1 MKVIII
7 GGGQVGAYIAKL
19 LLSNHYFVRVL
30 ENRASVLANLVD
42 ELPPEVVIAGS
53 GTDLR
58 FLEMAGV
65 SDADVLVAVT
75 GADETNLVASTLAK
89 MEYGVPRVIARV
101 NNPKNTWLFNAGMGV
116 DVAVNQADL
125 LAHLVVSE
133 MDLKDVLTL
142 MKLNG
147 GKYSIIQFSVES
159 HSSAISRSV
168 KDLGIPSNALLIAIT
183 RKEETIIP
191 NGNTIIF
198 GGDNVM
204 VFADETDGAI
214 ICGIFGQCNSK
225 SSL

>member
-19 LLSNHYFVRVL
+19 LLANHYFVRVL
-30 ENRASVLANLVD
+30 ENRSAALVNLAE
-42 ELPPEVVIAGS
+42 ELPSEVVIAGS

-58 FLEMAGV
+58 FLEQAGV
-65 SDADVLVAVT
+65 GEADVLVAVT

-101 NNPKNTWLFNAGMGV
+101 NNPKNAWLYNAGMGV

-147 GKYSIIQFSVES
+147 GKYSIIQFAVDS
-159 HSSAISRSV
+159 HSPAISRSV
-168 KDLGIPSNALLIAIT
+168 KELGVPSNALLIAIT

-191 NGNTIIF
+191 NGNTVIY

-204 VFADETDGAI
+204 VFADETDGEI
-214 ICGIFGQCNSK
+214 ICGIFGQCKSK
-225 SSL
+225 

>member
-19 LLSNHYFVRVL
+19 LLSNHYIVRVL
-30 ENRASVLANLVD
+30 ENRASVLENLLE
-42 ELPPEVVIAGS
+42 ELPSEVVIAGS

-58 FLEMAGV
+58 FLEQAGV

-159 HSSAISRSV
+159 HSPAISRAV
-168 KDLGIPSNALLIAIT
+168 KELGIPSNALLIAIT
-183 RKEETIIP
+183 RKDETIIP
-191 NGNTIIF
+191 NGNTVIS

-204 VFADETDGAI
+204 VFADETDGEV
-214 ICGIFGQCNSK
+214 ICGIFGQCK
-225 SSL
+225 SQ